1 MLGRVATPIPAAISW
16 EIISSCM
23 TWGGYSEDRPWGLEQ
38 LAPDTACSMLQFL
51 EFVIRGREMAR
62 DLLYQAFRVGT
73 CVGVGDDT
81 PLGLGRAGAQS
92 ASTSVTTHSAPHA

>member
-1 MLGRVATPIPAAISW
+1 
-16 EIISSCM
+16 M
-23 TWGGYSEDRPWGLEQ
+23 TWGEYSEDRPSGLEQ

-51 EFVIRGREMAR
+51 EFMMRGREMAR

-73 CVGVGDDT
+73 CVGVGDDA
-81 PLGLGRAGAQS
+81 PLGLGRAGAQR